1 VLFSRESRR
10 RILAIAFKDAA
21 ELARQPGAILP
32 AAIMVLA
39 ASIPA
44 FLVAILV
51 PAFAGESLE
60 ETGEFAEQARAAVAA
75 VPALAGLSGNALVQA
90 FIFHQFALFLLLIP
104 IVGATALATHAV
116 VGEKQSKALEPLLAT
131 PITTAELLAGKTLT
145 PLLFALL
152 LTAAGSGLYLAGI
165 LVLAEPGVWRAV
177 VTMRTLLMMGV
188 LGPLVALASLQ
199 LAVVVSSRAADP
211 RSAQQLS
218 SLLIL
223 PVTLLF
229 IAQLTG
235 AFLAGIGL
243 LAAAALGCAV
253 LNVGLAWI
261 GIRVFARET
270 ILMRWK

>member
-1 VLFSRESRR
+1 LFSRESRS
-10 RILAIAFKDAA
+10 RILAIASKDAA

-32 AAIMVLA
+32 AVIMVLA

-60 ETGEFAEQARAAVAA
+60 ETGEFAEQARAAVAV
-75 VPALAGLSGNALVQA
+75 VPALAGLSGTALVQA

-104 IVGATALATHAV
+104 IVGATALAAHAV

-131 PITTAELLAGKTLT
+131 PITAGELLAGKTLT

-177 VTMRTLLMMGV
+177 VTVRTLLIMGV

-243 LAAAALGCAV
+243 LVAAALGCAV
-253 LNVGLAWI
+253 LNVGLAWV

>member
-1 VLFSRESRR
+1 LFSRESRR
-10 RILAIAFKDAA
+10 RILAIASKDAA
-21 ELARQPGAILP
+21 ELTRQPGAILP
-32 AAIMVLA
+32 AVIMVLA

-60 ETGEFAEQARAAVAA
+60 ETGEFVEQARAAVAA

-104 IVGATALATHAV
+104 IVGATALAAHAV

-131 PITTAELLAGKTLT
+131 PITAAELLAGKTLT

-177 VTMRTLLMMGV
+177 VTVRTLLMMGA
-188 LGPLVALASLQ
+188 LGPLLALASLQ

-243 LAAAALGCAV
+243 LVAAALGCAV
-253 LNVGLAWI
+253 LNVGLAWV